1 MIIESINLFDFER
14 MSFDNKVKEHY
25 SLKGYISYSSG
36 FDVGNKIKH
45 NKIIEEEII
54 NPIKNDLKNFKYL

>member
-45 NKIIEEEII
+45 T
-54 NPIKNDLKNFKYL
+54 KNNRTGKFRGGI